1 MMLLRSD
8 DTGDLYSFVGD
19 IHSPLTIFRGYNDAN
34 VNYAYGID
42 LKEILN
48 KKKENYE
55 FNVNTREG
63 KEGDKYNRAIYFPIT
78 DESGKAMAD
87 AARDTILKTN
97 GIGIDENDYKLLTN
111 NCDQNARR
119 WIQAGGIILETGDRV
134 APNWIY
140 DYNVRQMNIGR
151 KVKYVNAQYG
161 DLYDIW
167 NRLHPQLYFVSGNK
181 RCITS
186 D

>member
-1 MMLLRSD
+1 
-8 DTGDLYSFVGD
+8 
-19 IHSPLTIFRGYNDAN
+19 
-34 VNYAYGID
+34 
-42 LKEILN
+42 
-48 KKKENYE
+48 
-55 FNVNTREG
+55 
-63 KEGDKYNRAIYFPIT
+63 
-78 DESGKAMAD
+78 MAD
-87 AARDTILKTN
+87 AARETILKTN

-119 WIQAGGIILETGDRV
+119 WIQAGGITLETGERV
-134 APNWIY
+134 APNLIY

-167 NRLHPQLYFVSGNK
+167 NRLHPQLYFVPANK
-181 RCITS
+181 GCITS